1 MVGKDNNVTHD
12 GDQIKA
18 NRDLLD
24 DPLISKHDLAAMLNV
39 RERQIRRYRSW
50 GWIESVIIQRR
61 VFFRMSAVRKLIDEH
76 LTTYKYGTEQDK
88 RWSNKQTDN

>member
-1 MVGKDNNVTHD
+1 MIGTDNNITPD
-12 GDQIKA
+12 ADPTKTTP
-18 NRDLLD
+18 DLLN

-50 GWIESVIIQRR
+50 GWIDSVIIQRR

-88 RWSNKQTDN
+88 RWSNKQADN